1 MFHFSGTK
9 TTLETMFCYGGRF
22 TGDGHSGS
30 HGRNCNFVG
39 CGDMLQ
45 RTTLAGKPLLLPV
58 LFKLAATAETTA
70 KTAATAMQAA
80 TRRLTL
86 QAMFRTALTAMPP
99 QRSAARTSTQ
109 LCPCR
114 TSANAGE
121 NVDGNAHNN
130 ADDDKTA

>member
-99 QRSAARTSTQ
+99 QQKLRNANIHPTVPLPNISECRRECGRQ
-109 LCPCR
+109 CPQQC
-114 TSANAGE
+114 
-121 NVDGNAHNN
+121 
-130 ADDDKTA
+130 